1 MGSWWSGQRS
11 AHSSTARENEQLN
24 QLQPVN
30 VSIDLRALNAY
41 DDYIKGLS
49 SLNMYTSTF
58 TFSHYDANGLTKDE
72 FHDLMGEF
80 KVPSKKR
87 YGDQAKFVFVLHA
100 EEGTIKKSMLIFV
113 RSRGKYDVVVA
124 EVTMQGELNKTR

>member
-1 MGSWWSGQRS
+1 MGSWWSGQKS
-11 AHSSTARENEQLN
+11 AHSSPARENEQLN

-30 VSIDLRALNAY
+30 VSVDLRALNAY

-58 TFSHYDANGLTKDE
+58 TFSHYDANGLTSDE
-72 FHDLMGEF
+72 FHDLMEEF
-80 KVPSKKR
+80 DIPRKKR
-87 YGDQAKFVFVLHA
+87 YGGNAKYVFVFHA
-100 EEGTIKKSMLIFV
+100 DEGTIKKSMLIFV

-124 EVTMQGELNKTR
+124 EVTMRGELNKKR